1 MYTTHTTLELEL
13 IELLIRLLPFII
25 ALALVQFVL
34 TVAALIH
41 IWAKSTKEVSTKVI
55 WTLIVL
61 FVSTLGPI
69 AYLTFG
75 RNMGGEADEKHD
87 DLHKY

>member
-1 MYTTHTTLELEL
+1 MNTTFDYSFLDYSFL
-13 IELLIRLLPFII
+13 RGLLPFLVLLAILQ
-25 ALALVQFVL
+25 LALMA
-34 TVAALIH
+34 AALIH
-41 IWAKSTKEVSTKVI
+41 IWAKSPKETSTKVI
-55 WTLIVL
+55 WTVIVVL
-61 FVSTLGPI
+61 FNFFGPL

>member
-1 MYTTHTTLELEL
+1 MDTTLELEL
-13 IELLIRLLPFII
+13 IELLISWLPFLIPLILLQFALTII
-25 ALALVQFVL
+25 
-34 TVAALIH
+34 ALIH

-61 FVSTLGPI
+61 GISTLGPI

-87 DLHKY
+87 DLHLY

>member
-1 MYTTHTTLELEL
+1 MYIPAEELEL
-13 IELLIRLLPFII
+13 ITNLLPFLIPLI
-25 ALALVQFVL
+25 VLQFVL
-34 TVAALIH
+34 MAIALIH
-41 IWAKSTKEVSTKVI
+41 IWAKSTKATSTKVI
-55 WTLIVL
+55 WTIIILCIN
-61 FVSTLGPI
+61 TLGPI

>member
-1 MYTTHTTLELEL
+1 MNTTTPELEFL
-13 IELLIRLLPFII
+13 INLLPFLIPLI
-25 ALALVQFVL
+25 VLQFVL
-34 TVAALIH
+34 MAVALIH
-41 IWAKSTKEVSTKVI
+41 IWAKSTKELSTKII
-55 WTLIVL
+55 WTVIILCIN
-61 FVSTLGPI
+61 TLGPI

>member
-1 MYTTHTTLELEL
+1 MYSTYSYAEFVE
-13 IELLIRLLPFII
+13 IFIAWLPFLIPLIILQFILLAI
-25 ALALVQFVL
+25 ALV
-34 TVAALIH
+34 H
-41 IWAKSTKEVSTKVI
+41 IWVKSTKETSTKII
-55 WTLIVL
+55 WTIIVL
-61 FVSTLGPI
+61 AFNTLGPI

>member
-1 MYTTHTTLELEL
+1 MNTTAPELEFL
-13 IELLIRLLPFII
+13 ISLLPFLIPLI
-25 ALALVQFVL
+25 VLQFVL
-34 TVAALIH
+34 MTIALVH
-41 IWAKSTKEVSTKVI
+41 IWAKSTKATSTKVI

-61 FVSTLGPI
+61 WVSTLGPI

>member
-1 MYTTHTTLELEL
+1 MNTTTPELEFL
-13 IELLIRLLPFII
+13 INLLPFLIPLI
-25 ALALVQFVL
+25 VLQFVL
-34 TVAALIH
+34 MAIALIH
-41 IWAKSTKEVSTKVI
+41 IWTKSTKATSTKVI

-61 FVSTLGPI
+61 WVSTLGPI